1 MTTLERLQKHIEGEI
16 LHVAGYDFKN
26 CVPHIKCKDG
36 TTISVQAS
44 EYHYC
49 SPRTHNGPYHQVEV
63 WCIPEDVQVSEFEYN
78 VFEPS
83 AYVPI
88 EAVVKFIDNHGGFSE

>member
-1 MTTLERLQKHIEGEI
+1 MTTLERLPKHIEGEI
-16 LHVAGYDFKN
+16 LTVAGYDFKN
-26 CVPHIKCKDG
+26 
-36 TTISVQAS
+36 SLQAS

-88 EAVVKFIDNHGGFSE
+88 EAVVKFIDNHGGFSD